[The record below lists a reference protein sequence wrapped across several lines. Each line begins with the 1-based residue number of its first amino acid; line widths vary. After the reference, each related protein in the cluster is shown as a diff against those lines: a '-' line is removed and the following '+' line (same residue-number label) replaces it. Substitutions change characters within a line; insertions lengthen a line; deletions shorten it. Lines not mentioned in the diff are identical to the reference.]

1 MLSKNNQVLARH
13 AKADHQQR
21 WALRKL
27 TIGVA
32 SVLLGGTLLVIN
44 GTPVAADQVNP
55 ENATTV
61 KSEPEMSNTKQ
72 DAENVVTL
80 ASTASDRPAV
90 NATSG
95 EQSPAGVGAEAML
108 ATPAASPAL
117 SDPSVTPP
125 QQPAALASDASGQMQ
140 PAVTKL
146 QAPEM
151 GWRKPEDSDRTVS
164 YYVIVREVTLVKPDG
179 EEVVMP
185 LLPLRKGQVWDTLD
199 YLDKEEND
207 KLPLIHFDPIKVAP
221 ITGAKAP
228 VIPAISQSVHS
239 FLTTDLD
246 KIEISYVIPPVQ
258 RTGMEVTPLP
268 YGPEYD
274 EIYDEI
280 YDQYEDKATE
290 YEKKIEAEGRKFG
303 YLDVLLLKETY
314 EYIWVEEKTITRTI
328 HVHLPNGEVQTTK
341 QPVTLERKYTSVA
354 GSDEKKYGPWTVGRW
369 ESFTAPEQEGYTA
382 LSGSVDEA
390 KVTSES
396 LDAVVDIYYRADE
409 AVIES
414 GKEEKTITRTIHVH
428 LPNGEVQTT
437 KQPVTLV
444 RQYTSVAGSDEKNY
458 GPWNTGQWD
467 AFTAPEQTGYTA
479 LPGSVAEIEVTSESL
494 DAVVDIY
501 YRADDPAIVAGKE
514 EKTITRTIHV
524 HLPNGEVQTTKQPV
538 TLERKYTSVAGSD
551 EKKYGPWTVGRWE
564 SFTAPEQEGYT
575 ALSGS
580 VDEAK
585 VTSES
590 LDAVVDIYY
599 RADEAVIE
607 SGKEEKTITRT
618 IHVHLPN
625 GEVQTTK
632 QPVTLVRQYTSVAG
646 SDEKNYGPWNTGQ
659 WDAFTAPEQ
668 TGYTALPGSVA
679 EIEVTSESLDAV
691 VDIYYRADD
700 PAIVAGKEEKT
711 ITRTINVHLPNGEVQ
726 TTKQPVTLEREYTS
740 VVGSDEK
747 KYGPWTVGR
756 WESFTAPEQAGYT
769 ALPGSVAE
777 VEVTSESLDAVVD
790 IYYRADDPA
799 IVAGKEEKTI
809 TRTIHVHLPND
820 EVQTTKQPVTL
831 ERKYTSV
838 AGSGE
843 KKYGPWT
850 AGRWESFTAPEQ
862 EGYTAL
868 PGSVAEVEVTSE
880 SLDAVV
886 DIYYRADEAV
896 IESGQEEKTIT
907 RTINVHLPNGEVQTT
922 TQPVTLVRE
931 YTGVAGSDE
940 KNYGPWNTGQWNA
953 FTAPEL
959 AGYTAMPGSVASVE
973 VTSESLDVV
982 VDIYY
987 RIDIPPKV
995 EVGPDP
1001 EQPTTDPDPEQPM
1014 TDPDPEQ
1021 PMTDPD
1027 PEQPTTDPDPEQPTT
1042 DPDLEQPIGHPVAP
1056 ATVAPDQQANLPQ
1069 TGNATSS
1076 LVALLGATL
1085 ATFLGSL
1092 LLLGKRKR

>member
-1 MLSKNNQVLARH
+1 MLSKNNQILARH

-27 TIGVA
+27 TVGVA
-32 SVLLGGTLLVIN
+32 SVLLGGTFLVVN

-55 ENATTV
+55 ENATAV

-72 DAENVVTL
+72 DAENAVTL
-80 ASTASDRPAV
+80 ASTASHLPAI
-90 NATSG
+90 NATSS
-95 EQSPAGVGAEAML
+95 EQSPAGEGVEAIL
-108 ATPAASPAL
+108 ATSAASPAP
-117 SDPSVTPP
+117 SDPSVTAPP
-125 QQPAALASDASGQMQ
+125 QPATLASGAPGQMQ
-140 PAVTKL
+140 PAVTKQ

-151 GWRKPEDSDRTVS
+151 GWRKMEDGDQLVT

-199 YLDKEEND
+199 YLDEEEND
-207 KLPLIHFDPIKVAP
+207 NLPLIHFDPIEVDP
-221 ITGAKAP
+221 IAGAKAP

-246 KIEISYVIPPVQ
+246 KIEISYVTPPVQ
-258 RTGMEVTPLP
+258 RIGMVEVTALP
-268 YGPEYD
+268 GEPEYD
-274 EIYDEI
+274 EIYDKI
-280 YDQYEDKATE
+280 YDQYEDNDTK
-290 YEKKIEAEGRKFG
+290 YEKEIKTAGRRYAG
-303 YLDVLLLKETY
+303 LEVLLLKETY
-314 EYIWVEEKTITRTI
+314 QYLWAEEKTITRTI
-328 HVHLPNGEVQTTK
+328 NVHLPNGEVQTTK
-341 QPVTLERKYTSVA
+341 QPVTLTRTYTKVNGQTKYS
-354 GSDEKKYGPWTVGRW
+354 EWTTGTW
-369 ESFTAPEQEGYTA
+369 DSFTAPEQTGYTA
-382 LSGSVDEA
+382 LPGSVAEVE
-390 KVTSES
+390 VTSES

-409 AVIES
+409 
-414 GKEEKTITRTIHVH
+414 
-428 LPNGEVQTT
+428 P
-437 KQPVTLV
+437 
-444 RQYTSVAGSDEKNY
+444 
-458 GPWNTGQWD
+458 
-467 AFTAPEQTGYTA
+467 
-479 LPGSVAEIEVTSESL
+479 
-494 DAVVDIY
+494 AVV
-501 YRADDPAIVAGKE
+501 E
-514 EKTITRTIHV
+514 
-524 HLPNGEVQTTKQPV
+524 
-538 TLERKYTSVAGSD
+538 
-551 EKKYGPWTVGRWE
+551 
-564 SFTAPEQEGYT
+564 
-575 ALSGS
+575 
-580 VDEAK
+580 
-585 VTSES
+585 
-590 LDAVVDIYY
+590 
-599 RADEAVIE
+599 
-607 SGKEEKTITRT
+607 
-618 IHVHLPN
+618 
-625 GEVQTTK
+625 
-632 QPVTLVRQYTSVAG
+632 
-646 SDEKNYGPWNTGQ
+646 
-659 WDAFTAPEQ
+659 
-668 TGYTALPGSVA
+668 
-679 EIEVTSESLDAV
+679 
-691 VDIYYRADD
+691 
-700 PAIVAGKEEKT
+700 GKEEKT

-726 TTKQPVTLEREYTS
+726 TTKQPVTLERKYTS
-740 VVGSDEK
+740 VAGSDEK

-790 IYYRADDPA
+790 IYYRADDPT
-799 IVAGKEEKTI
+799 VVEGKEEKTI
-809 TRTIHVHLPND
+809 TRTINVHLPND

-850 AGRWESFTAPEQ
+850 AGRWESFTAPEQEGYTALPGSVAEVEVTSESLDAVVDIYYRADEAVIESGQEEKTITRTINVHLPNGEVQTTTQPVTLERKYTSVAGSEEKKYGPWTVGRWESFTAPEQ

-1001 EQPTTDPDPEQPM
+1001 EQPTTDPDPEQP
-1014 TDPDPEQ
+1014 
-1021 PMTDPD
+1021 
-1027 PEQPTTDPDPEQPTT
+1027 TTDPDP
-1042 DPDLEQPIGHPVAP
+1042 EQPIGHPVAP

>member
-27 TIGVA
+27 TVGVA
-32 SVLLGGTLLVIN
+32 SVLLGGILLVVN

-55 ENATTV
+55 ENATAV

-72 DAENVVTL
+72 DAENAVTL
-80 ASTASDRPAV
+80 ASTASHLPAI
-90 NATSG
+90 NATSS
-95 EQSPAGVGAEAML
+95 EQSPAGEGVEAIL
-108 ATPAASPAL
+108 ATSAASPAP
-117 SDPSVTPP
+117 SDPSVTAPP
-125 QQPAALASDASGQMQ
+125 QPATLASGAPGQMQ
-140 PAVTKL
+140 PAVTKQ

-151 GWRKPEDSDRTVS
+151 GWRKMEDGDQLVT

-199 YLDKEEND
+199 YLDEEEND
-207 KLPLIHFDPIKVAP
+207 NLPLIHFDPIEVDP
-221 ITGAKAP
+221 IAGAKAP

-246 KIEISYVIPPVQ
+246 KIEISYVTPPVQ
-258 RTGMEVTPLP
+258 RIGMVEVTALP
-268 YGPEYD
+268 GEPEYD
-274 EIYDEI
+274 EIYDKI
-280 YDQYEDKATE
+280 YDQYEDNDTK
-290 YEKKIEAEGRKFG
+290 YEKEIKTAGRRYAG
-303 YLDVLLLKETY
+303 LEVLLLKETY
-314 EYIWVEEKTITRTI
+314 
-328 HVHLPNGEVQTTK
+328 
-341 QPVTLERKYTSVA
+341 
-354 GSDEKKYGPWTVGRW
+354 
-369 ESFTAPEQEGYTA
+369 
-382 LSGSVDEA
+382 
-390 KVTSES
+390 
-396 LDAVVDIYYRADE
+396 
-409 AVIES
+409 
-414 GKEEKTITRTIHVH
+414 
-428 LPNGEVQTT
+428 
-437 KQPVTLV
+437 
-444 RQYTSVAGSDEKNY
+444 QYLWA
-458 GPWNTGQWD
+458 
-467 AFTAPEQTGYTA
+467 
-479 LPGSVAEIEVTSESL
+479 
-494 DAVVDIY
+494 
-501 YRADDPAIVAGKE
+501 
-514 EKTITRTIHV
+514 
-524 HLPNGEVQTTKQPV
+524 
-538 TLERKYTSVAGSD
+538 
-551 EKKYGPWTVGRWE
+551 
-564 SFTAPEQEGYT
+564 
-575 ALSGS
+575 
-580 VDEAK
+580 
-585 VTSES
+585 
-590 LDAVVDIYY
+590 
-599 RADEAVIE
+599 
-607 SGKEEKTITRT
+607 
-618 IHVHLPN
+618 
-625 GEVQTTK
+625 
-632 QPVTLVRQYTSVAG
+632 
-646 SDEKNYGPWNTGQ
+646 
-659 WDAFTAPEQ
+659 
-668 TGYTALPGSVA
+668 
-679 EIEVTSESLDAV
+679 
-691 VDIYYRADD
+691 
-700 PAIVAGKEEKT
+700 EEKT

-726 TTKQPVTLEREYTS
+726 TTKQPVTLTRTYTK
-740 VVGSDEK
+740 VNGQT
-747 KYGPWTVGR
+747 KYSEWTTGT
-756 WESFTAPEQAGYT
+756 WDSFTAPEQTGYT

-790 IYYRADDPA
+790 IYYRADEPA
-799 IVAGKEEKTI
+799 VVEGKEEKTI
-809 TRTIHVHLPND
+809 TRTINVHLPNG

-1001 EQPTTDPDPEQPM
+1001 EQPTTDPDPEQP
-1014 TDPDPEQ
+1014 
-1021 PMTDPD
+1021 
-1027 PEQPTTDPDPEQPTT
+1027 TTDPDP
-1042 DPDLEQPIGHPVAP
+1042 EQPIGHPVAP

-1092 LLLGKRKR
+1092 LLLGKSKR

>member
-32 SVLLGGTLLVIN
+32 SVLLGGTLLVVN

-55 ENATTV
+55 ENATAV

-72 DAENVVTL
+72 DAENAVTL

-108 ATPAASPAL
+108 ATPAASPAP
-117 SDPSVTPP
+117 SDPSVTAPP
-125 QQPAALASDASGQMQ
+125 QSATLASGAPGQMQ
-140 PAVTKL
+140 PAVTKQ

-151 GWRKPEDSDRTVS
+151 GWRKMEDGDQLVA

-179 EEVVMP
+179 DEVVMP
-185 LLPLRKGQVWDTLD
+185 LQVWDTLA
-199 YLDKEEND
+199 YVYEHEND
-207 KLPLIHFDPIKVAP
+207 ELDPIQFAAIEVDP
-221 ITGAKAP
+221 IDGAKAP

-239 FLTTDLD
+239 FLNMDD
-246 KIEISYVIPPVQ
+246 DNIKISYDKQQPVQ
-258 RTGMEVTPLP
+258 RIEVKLTGLP
-268 YGPEYD
+268 DGPE
-274 EIYDEI
+274 YDEI

-290 YEKKIEAEGRKFG
+290 YEKKIEAAGRPFG
-303 YLDVLLLKETY
+303 YLDGFLLKEKY
-314 EYIWVEEKTITRTI
+314 KYI
-328 HVHLPNGEVQTTK
+328 
-341 QPVTLERKYTSVA
+341 VA
-354 GSDEKKYGPWTVGRW
+354 DEP
-369 ESFTAPEQEGYTA
+369 
-382 LSGSVDEA
+382 DEP
-390 KVTSES
+390 
-396 LDAVVDIYYRADE
+396 AVVE
-409 AVIES
+409 
-414 GKEEKTITRTIHVH
+414 
-428 LPNGEVQTT
+428 
-437 KQPVTLV
+437 
-444 RQYTSVAGSDEKNY
+444 
-458 GPWNTGQWD
+458 GQ
-467 AFTAPEQTGYTA
+467 
-479 LPGSVAEIEVTSESL
+479 
-494 DAVVDIY
+494 
-501 YRADDPAIVAGKE
+501 
-514 EKTITRTIHV
+514 
-524 HLPNGEVQTTKQPV
+524 
-538 TLERKYTSVAGSD
+538 
-551 EKKYGPWTVGRWE
+551 
-564 SFTAPEQEGYT
+564 
-575 ALSGS
+575 
-580 VDEAK
+580 
-585 VTSES
+585 
-590 LDAVVDIYY
+590 
-599 RADEAVIE
+599 
-607 SGKEEKTITRT
+607 
-618 IHVHLPN
+618 
-625 GEVQTTK
+625 
-632 QPVTLVRQYTSVAG
+632 
-646 SDEKNYGPWNTGQ
+646 
-659 WDAFTAPEQ
+659 
-668 TGYTALPGSVA
+668 
-679 EIEVTSESLDAV
+679 
-691 VDIYYRADD
+691 
-700 PAIVAGKEEKT
+700 EEKT

-726 TTKQPVTLEREYTS
+726 TTT
-740 VVGSDEK
+740 
-747 KYGPWTVGR
+747 
-756 WESFTAPEQAGYT
+756 
-769 ALPGSVAE
+769 
-777 VEVTSESLDAVVD
+777 
-790 IYYRADDPA
+790 
-799 IVAGKEEKTI
+799 
-809 TRTIHVHLPND
+809 
-820 EVQTTKQPVTL
+820 QPVTL

-838 AGSGE
+838 AGSEE
-843 KKYGPWT
+843 KQYGPWT
-850 AGRWESFTAPEQ
+850 VGRWESFTAPEQ

-922 TQPVTLVRE
+922 TQPVTLGRKYTSVAGNDEKKYGPWTVGRWESFTAPEQTDYTALPGSVAEVEVTSESLDAVVDIYYRADDPAIVAGKEEKTITRTINVHLPNGEVQTTKQPVTLTRTYTKVNGQTKYSEWTTGTWDRFTAPEQTGYTALPGSVAEVEVTSESLDAVVDIYYRADDPAIVAGKEEKTITRTINVHLPNGEVQTTKQPVTLERKYTSVAGSDEKKYGPWTVGRWESFTAPEQAGYTALPGSVAEVEVTSESLDAVVDIYYRADEAVIESGQEEKTITRTINVHLPNGEVQTITQPVTLVRE

-1001 EQPTTDPDPEQPM
+1001 EQPTTDPDPEQP
-1014 TDPDPEQ
+1014 
-1021 PMTDPD
+1021 
-1027 PEQPTTDPDPEQPTT
+1027 TTDPDP
-1042 DPDLEQPIGHPVAP
+1042 EQPIGHPVAP

>member
-1 MLSKNNQVLARH
+1 MIKEVIIMLSKNNQVLARH

-55 ENATTV
+55 ENATAA
-61 KSEPEMSNTKQ
+61 KSRPEISNTKQ
-72 DAENVVTL
+72 DAENAVTL
-80 ASTASDRPAV
+80 APTASDRLVV

-95 EQSPAGVGAEAML
+95 EQSPAGVGAEAIL
-108 ATPAASPAL
+108 ATSAASPAP
-117 SDPSVTPP
+117 SDPSVTAP
-125 QQPAALASDASGQMQ
+125 QQPATLASDTSGQIQ
-140 PAVTKL
+140 PAVTKQ

-151 GWRKPEDSDRTVS
+151 GWRKMEDSGRTVS
-164 YYVIVREVTLVKPDG
+164 YYIIVREVTLVKLNGD
-179 EEVVMP
+179 EDVMP
-185 LLPLRKGQVWDTLD
+185 LQVWDTLD
-199 YLDKEEND
+199 YLDEEEND
-207 KLPLIHFDPIKVAP
+207 KLPPIQFKKIEVEP
-221 ITGAKAP
+221 IDGAKAP
-228 VIPAISQSVHS
+228 VIPAISQNVHL
-239 FLTTDLD
+239 FLNMDNTESLYD
-246 KIEISYVIPPVQ
+246 KSSDKPVQ
-258 RTGMEVTPLP
+258 RIGGEVTGLP
-268 YGPEYD
+268 DEPEYD
-274 EIYDEI
+274 EIYNKI
-280 YDQYEDKATE
+280 YDQYEDKVTE
-290 YEKKIEAEGRKFG
+290 YEKKIEAEGRPFVW
-303 YLDVLLLKETY
+303 DVLLLKEKYKYEPVEEEGKEEKTITRTINVHLPNGEVQTTKQPVTLTRTY
-314 EYIWVEEKTITRTI
+314 TKVNGQTEYSEWTTDTWESFTAPEQEGYTASQSSVDEAKVTSESLDAVVDIYYRADEPAVVEGQEEKTITRTI

-354 GSDEKKYGPWTVGRW
+354 GSNEKKYGPWTVGRW
-369 ESFTAPEQEGYTA
+369 ESFTAPEQ
-382 LSGSVDEA
+382 
-390 KVTSES
+390 
-396 LDAVVDIYYRADE
+396 
-409 AVIES
+409 
-414 GKEEKTITRTIHVH
+414 
-428 LPNGEVQTT
+428 
-437 KQPVTLV
+437 
-444 RQYTSVAGSDEKNY
+444 
-458 GPWNTGQWD
+458 
-467 AFTAPEQTGYTA
+467 TGYTA
-479 LPGSVAEIEVTSESL
+479 LPDSVAEIEVTSESL

-514 EKTITRTIHV
+514 EKTITRTINV
-524 HLPNGEVQTTKQPV
+524 HLPNGEVQTTQ
-538 TLERKYTSVAGSD
+538 
-551 EKKYGPWTVGRWE
+551 
-564 SFTAPEQEGYT
+564 
-575 ALSGS
+575 
-580 VDEAK
+580 
-585 VTSES
+585 
-590 LDAVVDIYY
+590 
-599 RADEAVIE
+599 
-607 SGKEEKTITRT
+607 
-618 IHVHLPN
+618 
-625 GEVQTTK
+625 

-646 SDEKNYGPWNTGQ
+646 GDEKNYGPWTTGQ

-756 WESFTAPEQAGYT
+756 WESLTAPEQT
-769 ALPGSVAE
+769 
-777 VEVTSESLDAVVD
+777 
-790 IYYRADDPA
+790 
-799 IVAGKEEKTI
+799 
-809 TRTIHVHLPND
+809 
-820 EVQTTKQPVTL
+820 
-831 ERKYTSV
+831 
-838 AGSGE
+838 
-843 KKYGPWT
+843 
-850 AGRWESFTAPEQ
+850 
-862 EGYTAL
+862 GYTAL

-1001 EQPTTDPDPEQPM
+1001 EQPTTDPDPEQP
-1014 TDPDPEQ
+1014 T
-1021 PMTDPD
+1021 TDPD
-1027 PEQPTTDPDPEQPTT
+1027 PEQPTTDPDPEQP
-1042 DPDLEQPIGHPVAP
+1042 IGHSVAP

>member
-27 TIGVA
+27 TVGVA
-32 SVLLGGTLLVIN
+32 SVLLGGILLVVN

-55 ENATTV
+55 ENATAV

-72 DAENVVTL
+72 DAENAVTL
-80 ASTASDRPAV
+80 ASTASHLPAI
-90 NATSG
+90 NATSS
-95 EQSPAGVGAEAML
+95 EQSPAGEGVEAIL
-108 ATPAASPAL
+108 ATSAASPAP
-117 SDPSVTPP
+117 SDPSVTAPP
-125 QQPAALASDASGQMQ
+125 QPATLASGAPGQMQ
-140 PAVTKL
+140 PAVTKQ

-151 GWRKPEDSDRTVS
+151 GWRKMEDGDQLVT

-199 YLDKEEND
+199 YLDEEEND
-207 KLPLIHFDPIKVAP
+207 NLPLIHFDPIEVDP
-221 ITGAKAP
+221 IAGAKAP

-246 KIEISYVIPPVQ
+246 KIEISYVTPPVQ
-258 RTGMEVTPLP
+258 RIGMVEVTALP
-268 YGPEYD
+268 GEPEYD
-274 EIYDEI
+274 EIYDKI
-280 YDQYEDKATE
+280 YDQYEDNDTK
-290 YEKKIEAEGRKFG
+290 YEKEIKTAGRRYAG
-303 YLDVLLLKETY
+303 LEVLLLKETY
-314 EYIWVEEKTITRTI
+314 QYLWAEEKTITRTI
-328 HVHLPNGEVQTTK
+328 NVHLPNGEVQTTK

-354 GSDEKKYGPWTVGRW
+354 GSEEKKYGPWTVGRW
-369 ESFTAPEQEGYTA
+369 ESFTAPEQA
-382 LSGSVDEA
+382 
-390 KVTSES
+390 
-396 LDAVVDIYYRADE
+396 
-409 AVIES
+409 
-414 GKEEKTITRTIHVH
+414 
-428 LPNGEVQTT
+428 
-437 KQPVTLV
+437 
-444 RQYTSVAGSDEKNY
+444 
-458 GPWNTGQWD
+458 
-467 AFTAPEQTGYTA
+467 GYTA
-479 LPGSVAEIEVTSESL
+479 LPDSVAEV
-494 DAVVDIY
+494 
-501 YRADDPAIVAGKE
+501 
-514 EKTITRTIHV
+514 
-524 HLPNGEVQTTKQPV
+524 
-538 TLERKYTSVAGSD
+538 
-551 EKKYGPWTVGRWE
+551 
-564 SFTAPEQEGYT
+564 
-575 ALSGS
+575 
-580 VDEAK
+580 
-585 VTSES
+585 
-590 LDAVVDIYY
+590 
-599 RADEAVIE
+599 
-607 SGKEEKTITRT
+607 
-618 IHVHLPN
+618 
-625 GEVQTTK
+625 
-632 QPVTLVRQYTSVAG
+632 
-646 SDEKNYGPWNTGQ
+646 
-659 WDAFTAPEQ
+659 
-668 TGYTALPGSVA
+668 
-679 EIEVTSESLDAV
+679 EVTSESLDAV

-726 TTKQPVTLEREYTS
+726 TTKQPVTLTRTYTK
-740 VVGSDEK
+740 VNGQT
-747 KYGPWTVGR
+747 KYSEWTTGT

-790 IYYRADDPA
+790 IYYRADEPA
-799 IVAGKEEKTI
+799 VVEGKEEKTI
-809 TRTIHVHLPND
+809 TRTINVHLPNG

-1001 EQPTTDPDPEQPM
+1001 EQPTTDPDPEQP
-1014 TDPDPEQ
+1014 
-1021 PMTDPD
+1021 
-1027 PEQPTTDPDPEQPTT
+1027 TTDPDP
-1042 DPDLEQPIGHPVAP
+1042 EQPIGHPVAP

-1092 LLLGKRKR
+1092 LLLGKSKR

>member
-1 MLSKNNQVLARH
+1 MIKEVIIMLSKNNQVLARH

-117 SDPSVTPP
+117 SNPSVTPP

-140 PAVTKL
+140 PAVTKP

-151 GWRKPEDSDRTVS
+151 GWRKMEDGDRTVS
-164 YYVIVREVTLVKPDG
+164 YYIIVREVTLVKPDG
-179 EEVVMP
+179 DEVVMP
-185 LLPLRKGQVWDTLD
+185 LQVWDTLAYVYED
-199 YLDKEEND
+199 END
-207 KLPLIHFDPIKVAP
+207 ELDPIQFAAIEVNP
-221 ITGAKAP
+221 IAGAKAP

-246 KIEISYVIPPVQ
+246 KIEISYKKPPVQ
-258 RTGMEVTPLP
+258 RIDMKVTGLP
-268 YGPEYD
+268 EEPKYD
-274 EIYDEI
+274 EIFY
-280 YDQYEDKATE
+280 QYEDKADG
-290 YEKKIEAEGRKFG
+290 YEKKFQTEGRPFVW
-303 YLDVLLLKETY
+303 DALLLKEKYKY
-314 EYIWVEEKTITRTI
+314 EEEKTITRTI
-328 HVHLPNGEVQTTK
+328 NVHLPNGEVQTIK
-341 QPVTLERKYTSVA
+341 QPVTLTRTYTKVNGQMKYSEWTTDTWER
-354 GSDEKKYGPWTVGRW
+354 
-369 ESFTAPEQEGYTA
+369 FTAPEQEGYTA
-382 LSGSVDEA
+382 LPSSVDEA

-414 GKEEKTITRTIHVH
+414 GKEEKTITRTINVH
-428 LPNGEVQTT
+428 LPNGEVQT
-437 KQPVTLV
+437 
-444 RQYTSVAGSDEKNY
+444 
-458 GPWNTGQWD
+458 
-467 AFTAPEQTGYTA
+467 
-479 LPGSVAEIEVTSESL
+479 I
-494 DAVVDIY
+494 
-501 YRADDPAIVAGKE
+501 
-514 EKTITRTIHV
+514 
-524 HLPNGEVQTTKQPV
+524 KQPV

-564 SFTAPEQEGYT
+564 SFTAPEQTGYT
-575 ALSGS
+575 ALPGS
-580 VDEAK
+580 VDEVE

-599 RADEAVIE
+599 RADE
-607 SGKEEKTITRT
+607 
-618 IHVHLPN
+618 P
-625 GEVQTTK
+625 
-632 QPVTLVRQYTSVAG
+632 
-646 SDEKNYGPWNTGQ
+646 
-659 WDAFTAPEQ
+659 
-668 TGYTALPGSVA
+668 
-679 EIEVTSESLDAV
+679 AV
-691 VDIYYRADD
+691 VE
-700 PAIVAGKEEKT
+700 GQEEKT

-726 TTKQPVTLEREYTS
+726 TTT
-740 VVGSDEK
+740 
-747 KYGPWTVGR
+747 
-756 WESFTAPEQAGYT
+756 
-769 ALPGSVAE
+769 
-777 VEVTSESLDAVVD
+777 
-790 IYYRADDPA
+790 
-799 IVAGKEEKTI
+799 
-809 TRTIHVHLPND
+809 
-820 EVQTTKQPVTL
+820 QPVTL

-838 AGSGE
+838 AGSEE

-850 AGRWESFTAPEQ
+850 VGRWESFTAPEQ

-1001 EQPTTDPDPEQPM
+1001 EQPTTDPDPKQPT

-1027 PEQPTTDPDPEQPTT
+1027 PEQP
-1042 DPDLEQPIGHPVAP
+1042 IGHSVAP

>member
-1 MLSKNNQVLARH
+1 MIKEVIIMLSKNNQVLARH

-55 ENATTV
+55 ENATAV
-61 KSEPEMSNTKQ
+61 KSGPEISNTKQ
-72 DAENVVTL
+72 DAENAVT
-80 ASTASDRPAV
+80 
-90 NATSG
+90 
-95 EQSPAGVGAEAML
+95 
-108 ATPAASPAL
+108 
-117 SDPSVTPP
+117 
-125 QQPAALASDASGQMQ
+125 LASDASGQMQ
-140 PAVTKL
+140 PAVTKP

-151 GWRKPEDSDRTVS
+151 GWRKMEDSGRTVD
-164 YYVIVREVTLVKPDG
+164 YYVIIREVTLVVNKNE

-185 LLPLRKGQVWDTLD
+185 LQVWDTLD
-199 YLDKEEND
+199 YLDEEEND
-207 KLPLIHFDPIKVAP
+207 KLPKIHFDSIEVTP

-228 VIPAISQSVHS
+228 KIPAISNSVHL
-239 FLTTDLD
+239 FLNMGD
-246 KIEISYVIPPVQ
+246 IENSYVGKPEQ
-258 RTGMEVTPLP
+258 RIGEAEVTPLP
-268 YGPEYD
+268 DEPEYD
-274 EIYDEI
+274 EIYNKI
-280 YDQYEDKATE
+280 YDQYEDKVTE
-290 YEKKIEAEGRKFG
+290 YEKKIEAEGGKFG
-303 YLDVLLLKETY
+303 DLNVLFLKEKY
-314 EYIWVEEKTITRTI
+314 QYYGVEEKTITRTI
-328 HVHLPNGEVQTTK
+328 NVHLPNGEVQTTK
-341 QPVTLERKYTSVA
+341 QPVTLTYTYSYTKVKDKPEYSEWTTDTWERFTAPEQEGYTALPSSVDEAKVTSESLDAVVDIYYRADEAVIESGKEEKTITRTINVHLPNGEVQTIKQPVTLERKYTSVAGSDEKKYGPWTVGRWESFTAPEQTGYTALPGSVDEVEVTSESLDAVVDIYYRADEPAVVEGQEEKTITRTINVHLPNGEVQTTTQPVTLERKYTSVA

-382 LSGSVDEA
+382 L
-390 KVTSES
+390 
-396 LDAVVDIYYRADE
+396 
-409 AVIES
+409 
-414 GKEEKTITRTIHVH
+414 
-428 LPNGEVQTT
+428 
-437 KQPVTLV
+437 
-444 RQYTSVAGSDEKNY
+444 
-458 GPWNTGQWD
+458 
-467 AFTAPEQTGYTA
+467 
-479 LPGSVAEIEVTSESL
+479 
-494 DAVVDIY
+494 
-501 YRADDPAIVAGKE
+501 
-514 EKTITRTIHV
+514 
-524 HLPNGEVQTTKQPV
+524 
-538 TLERKYTSVAGSD
+538 
-551 EKKYGPWTVGRWE
+551 
-564 SFTAPEQEGYT
+564 
-575 ALSGS
+575 
-580 VDEAK
+580 
-585 VTSES
+585 
-590 LDAVVDIYY
+590 
-599 RADEAVIE
+599 
-607 SGKEEKTITRT
+607 
-618 IHVHLPN
+618 
-625 GEVQTTK
+625 
-632 QPVTLVRQYTSVAG
+632 
-646 SDEKNYGPWNTGQ
+646 
-659 WDAFTAPEQ
+659 
-668 TGYTALPGSVA
+668 
-679 EIEVTSESLDAV
+679 
-691 VDIYYRADD
+691 
-700 PAIVAGKEEKT
+700 
-711 ITRTINVHLPNGEVQ
+711 
-726 TTKQPVTLEREYTS
+726 
-740 VVGSDEK
+740 
-747 KYGPWTVGR
+747 
-756 WESFTAPEQAGYT
+756 
-769 ALPGSVAE
+769 PGSVAE

-790 IYYRADDPA
+790 IYYRADEA
-799 IVAGKEEKTI
+799 VIESGQEEKTI
-809 TRTIHVHLPND
+809 TRTINVHLPNG
-820 EVQTTKQPVTL
+820 EVQTTTQPVTL

-838 AGSGE
+838 AGSEE

-850 AGRWESFTAPEQ
+850 VGRWESFTAPEQ

-1001 EQPTTDPDPEQPM
+1001 EQPTTDPDPEQP
-1014 TDPDPEQ
+1014 T
-1021 PMTDPD
+1021 TDPD

-1042 DPDLEQPIGHPVAP
+1042 DPDPKQPTTDPDPEQPMTDPDPEQPIGHSVAP

>member
-32 SVLLGGTLLVIN
+32 SVLLGGTLLVVN

-55 ENATTV
+55 ENATAV

-72 DAENVVTL
+72 DAENAVTL

-108 ATPAASPAL
+108 ATPAASPAP
-117 SDPSVTPP
+117 SDPSVTAPP
-125 QQPAALASDASGQMQ
+125 QSATLASGAPGQMQ
-140 PAVTKL
+140 PAVTKQ

-151 GWRKPEDSDRTVS
+151 GWRKMEDGDQLVA

-179 EEVVMP
+179 DEVVMP
-185 LLPLRKGQVWDTLD
+185 LQVWDTLA
-199 YLDKEEND
+199 YVYEHEND
-207 KLPLIHFDPIKVAP
+207 ELDPIQFAAIEVDP
-221 ITGAKAP
+221 IDGAKAP

-239 FLTTDLD
+239 FLNMDD
-246 KIEISYVIPPVQ
+246 DNIKISYDKQQPVQ
-258 RTGMEVTPLP
+258 RIEVKLTGLP
-268 YGPEYD
+268 DGPE
-274 EIYDEI
+274 YDEI

-290 YEKKIEAEGRKFG
+290 YEKKIEAAGRPFG
-303 YLDVLLLKETY
+303 YLDGFLLKEKY
-314 EYIWVEEKTITRTI
+314 KYI
-328 HVHLPNGEVQTTK
+328 
-341 QPVTLERKYTSVA
+341 VA
-354 GSDEKKYGPWTVGRW
+354 DEP
-369 ESFTAPEQEGYTA
+369 
-382 LSGSVDEA
+382 DEP
-390 KVTSES
+390 
-396 LDAVVDIYYRADE
+396 AVVE
-409 AVIES
+409 
-414 GKEEKTITRTIHVH
+414 
-428 LPNGEVQTT
+428 
-437 KQPVTLV
+437 
-444 RQYTSVAGSDEKNY
+444 
-458 GPWNTGQWD
+458 GQ
-467 AFTAPEQTGYTA
+467 
-479 LPGSVAEIEVTSESL
+479 
-494 DAVVDIY
+494 
-501 YRADDPAIVAGKE
+501 
-514 EKTITRTIHV
+514 
-524 HLPNGEVQTTKQPV
+524 
-538 TLERKYTSVAGSD
+538 
-551 EKKYGPWTVGRWE
+551 
-564 SFTAPEQEGYT
+564 
-575 ALSGS
+575 
-580 VDEAK
+580 
-585 VTSES
+585 
-590 LDAVVDIYY
+590 
-599 RADEAVIE
+599 
-607 SGKEEKTITRT
+607 
-618 IHVHLPN
+618 
-625 GEVQTTK
+625 
-632 QPVTLVRQYTSVAG
+632 
-646 SDEKNYGPWNTGQ
+646 
-659 WDAFTAPEQ
+659 
-668 TGYTALPGSVA
+668 
-679 EIEVTSESLDAV
+679 
-691 VDIYYRADD
+691 
-700 PAIVAGKEEKT
+700 EEKT

-726 TTKQPVTLEREYTS
+726 TTTQPVTLERKYTS
-740 VVGSDEK
+740 VAGSEEK

-756 WESFTAPEQAGYT
+756 WESFTAPEQT
-769 ALPGSVAE
+769 
-777 VEVTSESLDAVVD
+777 
-790 IYYRADDPA
+790 
-799 IVAGKEEKTI
+799 
-809 TRTIHVHLPND
+809 
-820 EVQTTKQPVTL
+820 
-831 ERKYTSV
+831 
-838 AGSGE
+838 
-843 KKYGPWT
+843 
-850 AGRWESFTAPEQ
+850 
-862 EGYTAL
+862 GYTAL

-907 RTINVHLPNGEVQTT
+907 RTINVHLPNGEVQTI

-1001 EQPTTDPDPEQPM
+1001 EQPTTDPNPEQP
-1014 TDPDPEQ
+1014 T
-1021 PMTDPD
+1021 TDPD

-1042 DPDLEQPIGHPVAP
+1042 DPDPEQPTTDPDPEQPTTDPDPEQPTTDPDPEQPTTDPDPERPTTDPDPEQPTTDPDPERPIGHPVAP

>member
-27 TIGVA
+27 TVGVA
-32 SVLLGGTLLVIN
+32 SVLLGGILLVVN

-55 ENATTV
+55 ENATAV

-72 DAENVVTL
+72 DAENAVTL
-80 ASTASDRPAV
+80 ASTASHLPAI
-90 NATSG
+90 NATSS
-95 EQSPAGVGAEAML
+95 EQSPAGEGVEAIL
-108 ATPAASPAL
+108 ATSAASPAP
-117 SDPSVTPP
+117 SDPSVTAPP
-125 QQPAALASDASGQMQ
+125 QPATLASGAPGQMQ
-140 PAVTKL
+140 PAVTKQ

-151 GWRKPEDSDRTVS
+151 GWRKMEDGDQLVT

-199 YLDKEEND
+199 YLDEEEND
-207 KLPLIHFDPIKVAP
+207 NLPLIHFDPIEVDP
-221 ITGAKAP
+221 IAGAKAP

-246 KIEISYVIPPVQ
+246 KIEISYVTPPVQ
-258 RTGMEVTPLP
+258 RIGMVEVTALP
-268 YGPEYD
+268 GEPEYD
-274 EIYDEI
+274 EIYDKI
-280 YDQYEDKATE
+280 YDQYEDNDTK
-290 YEKKIEAEGRKFG
+290 YEKEIKTAGRRYAG
-303 YLDVLLLKETY
+303 LEVLLLKETY
-314 EYIWVEEKTITRTI
+314 QYLWAEEKTITRTI
-328 HVHLPNGEVQTTK
+328 NVHLPNGEVQTTK

-354 GSDEKKYGPWTVGRW
+354 GSEEKKYGPWTVGRW
-369 ESFTAPEQEGYTA
+369 ESFTAPEQA
-382 LSGSVDEA
+382 
-390 KVTSES
+390 
-396 LDAVVDIYYRADE
+396 
-409 AVIES
+409 
-414 GKEEKTITRTIHVH
+414 
-428 LPNGEVQTT
+428 
-437 KQPVTLV
+437 
-444 RQYTSVAGSDEKNY
+444 
-458 GPWNTGQWD
+458 
-467 AFTAPEQTGYTA
+467 GYTA
-479 LPGSVAEIEVTSESL
+479 LPDSVAEV
-494 DAVVDIY
+494 
-501 YRADDPAIVAGKE
+501 
-514 EKTITRTIHV
+514 
-524 HLPNGEVQTTKQPV
+524 
-538 TLERKYTSVAGSD
+538 
-551 EKKYGPWTVGRWE
+551 
-564 SFTAPEQEGYT
+564 
-575 ALSGS
+575 
-580 VDEAK
+580 
-585 VTSES
+585 
-590 LDAVVDIYY
+590 
-599 RADEAVIE
+599 
-607 SGKEEKTITRT
+607 
-618 IHVHLPN
+618 
-625 GEVQTTK
+625 
-632 QPVTLVRQYTSVAG
+632 
-646 SDEKNYGPWNTGQ
+646 
-659 WDAFTAPEQ
+659 
-668 TGYTALPGSVA
+668 
-679 EIEVTSESLDAV
+679 EVTSESLDAV

-726 TTKQPVTLEREYTS
+726 TTKQPVTLTRTYTK
-740 VVGSDEK
+740 VNGQT
-747 KYGPWTVGR
+747 KYSEWTTGT
-756 WESFTAPEQAGYT
+756 WDSFMAPEQTGYT

-809 TRTIHVHLPND
+809 TRTINVHLPNGEVQTTKQPVTLTRTYTKVNGQTKYSEWTTGTWD
-820 EVQTTKQPVTL
+820 SFMAPEQTGYTALPGSVAEVEVTSESLDAVVDIYYRADEPAVVEGKEEKTITRTINVHLPNGEVQTTKQPVTL

-1001 EQPTTDPDPEQPM
+1001 EQPTTDPDPEQP
-1014 TDPDPEQ
+1014 
-1021 PMTDPD
+1021 
-1027 PEQPTTDPDPEQPTT
+1027 TTDPDP
-1042 DPDLEQPIGHPVAP
+1042 EQPIGHPVAP

-1092 LLLGKRKR
+1092 LLLGKSKR

>member
-27 TIGVA
+27 TVGVA
-32 SVLLGGTLLVIN
+32 SVLLGGILLVVN

-55 ENATTV
+55 ENATAV

-72 DAENVVTL
+72 DAENAVTL
-80 ASTASDRPAV
+80 ASTASHLPAI
-90 NATSG
+90 NATSS
-95 EQSPAGVGAEAML
+95 EQSPAGEGVEAIL
-108 ATPAASPAL
+108 ATSAASPAP
-117 SDPSVTPP
+117 SDPSVTAPP
-125 QQPAALASDASGQMQ
+125 QPATLASGAPGQMQ
-140 PAVTKL
+140 PAVTKQ

-151 GWRKPEDSDRTVS
+151 GWRKMEDGDQLVT

-199 YLDKEEND
+199 YLDEEEND
-207 KLPLIHFDPIKVAP
+207 NLPLIHFDPIEVDP
-221 ITGAKAP
+221 IAGAKAP

-246 KIEISYVIPPVQ
+246 KIEISYVTPPVQ
-258 RTGMEVTPLP
+258 RIGMVEVTALP
-268 YGPEYD
+268 GEPEYD
-274 EIYDEI
+274 EIYDKI
-280 YDQYEDKATE
+280 YDQYEDNDTK
-290 YEKKIEAEGRKFG
+290 YEKEIKTAGRRYAG
-303 YLDVLLLKETY
+303 LEVLLLKETY
-314 EYIWVEEKTITRTI
+314 
-328 HVHLPNGEVQTTK
+328 
-341 QPVTLERKYTSVA
+341 
-354 GSDEKKYGPWTVGRW
+354 
-369 ESFTAPEQEGYTA
+369 
-382 LSGSVDEA
+382 
-390 KVTSES
+390 
-396 LDAVVDIYYRADE
+396 
-409 AVIES
+409 
-414 GKEEKTITRTIHVH
+414 
-428 LPNGEVQTT
+428 
-437 KQPVTLV
+437 
-444 RQYTSVAGSDEKNY
+444 QYLWA
-458 GPWNTGQWD
+458 
-467 AFTAPEQTGYTA
+467 
-479 LPGSVAEIEVTSESL
+479 
-494 DAVVDIY
+494 
-501 YRADDPAIVAGKE
+501 
-514 EKTITRTIHV
+514 
-524 HLPNGEVQTTKQPV
+524 
-538 TLERKYTSVAGSD
+538 
-551 EKKYGPWTVGRWE
+551 
-564 SFTAPEQEGYT
+564 
-575 ALSGS
+575 
-580 VDEAK
+580 
-585 VTSES
+585 
-590 LDAVVDIYY
+590 
-599 RADEAVIE
+599 
-607 SGKEEKTITRT
+607 
-618 IHVHLPN
+618 
-625 GEVQTTK
+625 
-632 QPVTLVRQYTSVAG
+632 
-646 SDEKNYGPWNTGQ
+646 
-659 WDAFTAPEQ
+659 
-668 TGYTALPGSVA
+668 
-679 EIEVTSESLDAV
+679 
-691 VDIYYRADD
+691 
-700 PAIVAGKEEKT
+700 EEKT

-726 TTKQPVTLEREYTS
+726 TTKQPVTLTRTYTK
-740 VVGSDEK
+740 VNGQT
-747 KYGPWTVGR
+747 KYSEWTTGT

-809 TRTIHVHLPND
+809 TRTINVHLPNG

-831 ERKYTSV
+831 TRTYTKVNGQTKYS
-838 AGSGE
+838 E
-843 KKYGPWT
+843 WT
-850 AGRWESFTAPEQ
+850 TGTWDSFMAPEQ
-862 EGYTAL
+862 TGYTAL

-1001 EQPTTDPDPEQPM
+1001 EQPTTDPDPEQP
-1014 TDPDPEQ
+1014 T
-1021 PMTDPD
+1021 TDPD

-1042 DPDLEQPIGHPVAP
+1042 DPDPEQPTTDPDPEQPTTDPDPEQPTTDPDPEQPIGHPVAP

-1092 LLLGKRKR
+1092 LLLGKSKR

>member
-27 TIGVA
+27 TVGVA

-140 PAVTKL
+140 PAVTKP

-151 GWRKPEDSDRTVS
+151 GWRKMEDSDRTVS
-164 YYVIVREVTLVKPDG
+164 YYIIVREVTLVKPDG
-179 EEVVMP
+179 DEVVMP
-185 LLPLRKGQVWDTLD
+185 LQVWDTLAYVYKD
-199 YLDKEEND
+199 ENE
-207 KLPLIHFDPIKVAP
+207 KLPPIQFEAIGVDP

-246 KIEISYVIPPVQ
+246 KIEISYKNPPVQ
-258 RTGMEVTPLP
+258 RIDMGVTGLP
-268 YGPEYD
+268 EEPKYD
-274 EIYDEI
+274 DIFY
-280 YDQYEDKATE
+280 QYEDKADG
-290 YEKKIEAEGRKFG
+290 YEKKFQTEGRPFVW
-303 YLDVLLLKETY
+303 DALLLKEKYKY
-314 EYIWVEEKTITRTI
+314 EPVVEGKEEKTITRTI

-341 QPVTLERKYTSVA
+341 QPVTLTRTYTKVNGQTKYS
-354 GSDEKKYGPWTVGRW
+354 EWTTGTW
-369 ESFTAPEQEGYTA
+369 DSFTAPEQTGYTA
-382 LSGSVDEA
+382 LPGSVDSVE
-390 KVTSES
+390 VTSES

-414 GKEEKTITRTIHVH
+414 GKEEKTITRTI
-428 LPNGEVQTT
+428 
-437 KQPVTLV
+437 
-444 RQYTSVAGSDEKNY
+444 
-458 GPWNTGQWD
+458 
-467 AFTAPEQTGYTA
+467 
-479 LPGSVAEIEVTSESL
+479 
-494 DAVVDIY
+494 
-501 YRADDPAIVAGKE
+501 
-514 EKTITRTIHV
+514 
-524 HLPNGEVQTTKQPV
+524 
-538 TLERKYTSVAGSD
+538 
-551 EKKYGPWTVGRWE
+551 
-564 SFTAPEQEGYT
+564 
-575 ALSGS
+575 
-580 VDEAK
+580 
-585 VTSES
+585 
-590 LDAVVDIYY
+590 
-599 RADEAVIE
+599 
-607 SGKEEKTITRT
+607 
-618 IHVHLPN
+618 
-625 GEVQTTK
+625 
-632 QPVTLVRQYTSVAG
+632 
-646 SDEKNYGPWNTGQ
+646 
-659 WDAFTAPEQ
+659 
-668 TGYTALPGSVA
+668 
-679 EIEVTSESLDAV
+679 
-691 VDIYYRADD
+691 
-700 PAIVAGKEEKT
+700 
-711 ITRTINVHLPNGEVQ
+711 NVHLPNGEVQ
-726 TTKQPVTLEREYTS
+726 TTKQPVTLTRTYTK
-740 VVGSDEK
+740 VNGQT
-747 KYGPWTVGR
+747 KYSEWTTGT
-756 WESFTAPEQAGYT
+756 WDSFTAPEQT
-769 ALPGSVAE
+769 
-777 VEVTSESLDAVVD
+777 
-790 IYYRADDPA
+790 
-799 IVAGKEEKTI
+799 
-809 TRTIHVHLPND
+809 
-820 EVQTTKQPVTL
+820 
-831 ERKYTSV
+831 
-838 AGSGE
+838 
-843 KKYGPWT
+843 
-850 AGRWESFTAPEQ
+850 
-862 EGYTAL
+862 GYTAL

-886 DIYYRADEAV
+886 DIYYRADEPAV
-896 IESGQEEKTIT
+896 VEGQEEKTIT

-1001 EQPTTDPDPEQPM
+1001 EQPTTDPDPEQP
-1014 TDPDPEQ
+1014 T
-1021 PMTDPD
+1021 TDPD

-1042 DPDLEQPIGHPVAP
+1042 DPDPEQPTTDPDPEQPIGHPVAP

>member
-1 MLSKNNQVLARH
+1 MIKEVIIMLSKNNQVLARH

-274 EIYDEI
+274 EIYDKI

-314 EYIWVEEKTITRTI
+314 EYIWV
-328 HVHLPNGEVQTTK
+328 
-341 QPVTLERKYTSVA
+341 
-354 GSDEKKYGPWTVGRW
+354 
-369 ESFTAPEQEGYTA
+369 
-382 LSGSVDEA
+382 
-390 KVTSES
+390 
-396 LDAVVDIYYRADE
+396 
-409 AVIES
+409 
-414 GKEEKTITRTIHVH
+414 
-428 LPNGEVQTT
+428 
-437 KQPVTLV
+437 
-444 RQYTSVAGSDEKNY
+444 
-458 GPWNTGQWD
+458 
-467 AFTAPEQTGYTA
+467 
-479 LPGSVAEIEVTSESL
+479 
-494 DAVVDIY
+494 
-501 YRADDPAIVAGKE
+501 E

-756 WESFTAPEQAGYT
+756 WESFTAPEQTGYT

-777 VEVTSESLDAVVD
+777 IEVTSESLDAVVD

-809 TRTIHVHLPND
+809 TRTIH
-820 EVQTTKQPVTL
+820 
-831 ERKYTSV
+831 
-838 AGSGE
+838 
-843 KKYGPWT
+843 
-850 AGRWESFTAPEQ
+850 
-862 EGYTAL
+862 
-868 PGSVAEVEVTSE
+868 
-880 SLDAVV
+880 
-886 DIYYRADEAV
+886 
-896 IESGQEEKTIT
+896 
-907 RTINVHLPNGEVQTT
+907 VHLPNGEVQTT

-1001 EQPTTDPDPEQPM
+1001 EQPTTDPDPEQP
-1014 TDPDPEQ
+1014 
-1021 PMTDPD
+1021 
-1027 PEQPTTDPDPEQPTT
+1027 
-1042 DPDLEQPIGHPVAP
+1042 IGHPVAP

>member
-117 SDPSVTPP
+117 SNPSVTPP

-140 PAVTKL
+140 PAVTKP

-151 GWRKPEDSDRTVS
+151 GWRKMEDGDRTVS
-164 YYVIVREVTLVKPDG
+164 YYIIVREVTLVKPDG
-179 EEVVMP
+179 DEVVMP
-185 LLPLRKGQVWDTLD
+185 LQVWDTLAYVYED
-199 YLDKEEND
+199 END
-207 KLPLIHFDPIKVAP
+207 ELDPIQFAAIEVNP
-221 ITGAKAP
+221 IAGAKAP

-246 KIEISYVIPPVQ
+246 KIEISYKKPPVQ
-258 RTGMEVTPLP
+258 RIDMKVTGLP
-268 YGPEYD
+268 EEPKYD
-274 EIYDEI
+274 EIFY
-280 YDQYEDKATE
+280 QYEDKADG
-290 YEKKIEAEGRKFG
+290 YEKKFQTEGRPFVW
-303 YLDVLLLKETY
+303 DALLLKEKYKY
-314 EYIWVEEKTITRTI
+314 EEEKTITRTI
-328 HVHLPNGEVQTTK
+328 NVHLPNGEVQTIK
-341 QPVTLERKYTSVA
+341 QPVTLTRTYTKVNGQMKYSEWTTDTWER
-354 GSDEKKYGPWTVGRW
+354 
-369 ESFTAPEQEGYTA
+369 FTAPEQEGYTA
-382 LSGSVDEA
+382 LPSSVDEA

-414 GKEEKTITRTIHVH
+414 G
-428 LPNGEVQTT
+428 Q
-437 KQPVTLV
+437 
-444 RQYTSVAGSDEKNY
+444 
-458 GPWNTGQWD
+458 
-467 AFTAPEQTGYTA
+467 
-479 LPGSVAEIEVTSESL
+479 
-494 DAVVDIY
+494 
-501 YRADDPAIVAGKE
+501 
-514 EKTITRTIHV
+514 
-524 HLPNGEVQTTKQPV
+524 
-538 TLERKYTSVAGSD
+538 
-551 EKKYGPWTVGRWE
+551 
-564 SFTAPEQEGYT
+564 
-575 ALSGS
+575 
-580 VDEAK
+580 
-585 VTSES
+585 
-590 LDAVVDIYY
+590 
-599 RADEAVIE
+599 
-607 SGKEEKTITRT
+607 
-618 IHVHLPN
+618 
-625 GEVQTTK
+625 
-632 QPVTLVRQYTSVAG
+632 
-646 SDEKNYGPWNTGQ
+646 
-659 WDAFTAPEQ
+659 
-668 TGYTALPGSVA
+668 
-679 EIEVTSESLDAV
+679 
-691 VDIYYRADD
+691 
-700 PAIVAGKEEKT
+700 EEKT

-726 TTKQPVTLEREYTS
+726 TTTQPVTLERKYTS
-740 VVGSDEK
+740 VAGSEEK

-756 WESFTAPEQAGYT
+756 WESFTAPEQT
-769 ALPGSVAE
+769 
-777 VEVTSESLDAVVD
+777 
-790 IYYRADDPA
+790 
-799 IVAGKEEKTI
+799 
-809 TRTIHVHLPND
+809 
-820 EVQTTKQPVTL
+820 
-831 ERKYTSV
+831 
-838 AGSGE
+838 
-843 KKYGPWT
+843 
-850 AGRWESFTAPEQ
+850 
-862 EGYTAL
+862 GYTAL

-1001 EQPTTDPDPEQPM
+1001 EQPTTDPDPEQPTTDPDPEQPT

-1042 DPDLEQPIGHPVAP
+1042 DPDPEQPIGHSVAP

>member
-1 MLSKNNQVLARH
+1 M
-13 AKADHQQR
+13 
-21 WALRKL
+21 
-27 TIGVA
+27 
-32 SVLLGGTLLVIN
+32 
-44 GTPVAADQVNP
+44 
-55 ENATTV
+55 
-61 KSEPEMSNTKQ
+61 
-72 DAENVVTL
+72 
-80 ASTASDRPAV
+80 
-90 NATSG
+90 
-95 EQSPAGVGAEAML
+95 
-108 ATPAASPAL
+108 
-117 SDPSVTPP
+117 
-125 QQPAALASDASGQMQ
+125 
-140 PAVTKL
+140 
-146 QAPEM
+146 
-151 GWRKPEDSDRTVS
+151 
-164 YYVIVREVTLVKPDG
+164 
-179 EEVVMP
+179 
-185 LLPLRKGQVWDTLD
+185 
-199 YLDKEEND
+199 
-207 KLPLIHFDPIKVAP
+207 
-221 ITGAKAP
+221 
-228 VIPAISQSVHS
+228 
-239 FLTTDLD
+239 
-246 KIEISYVIPPVQ
+246 
-258 RTGMEVTPLP
+258 
-268 YGPEYD
+268 
-274 EIYDEI
+274 
-280 YDQYEDKATE
+280 
-290 YEKKIEAEGRKFG
+290 
-303 YLDVLLLKETY
+303 
-314 EYIWVEEKTITRTI
+314 
-328 HVHLPNGEVQTTK
+328 
-341 QPVTLERKYTSVA
+341 
-354 GSDEKKYGPWTVGRW
+354 
-369 ESFTAPEQEGYTA
+369 
-382 LSGSVDEA
+382 
-390 KVTSES
+390 
-396 LDAVVDIYYRADE
+396 
-409 AVIES
+409 
-414 GKEEKTITRTIHVH
+414 
-428 LPNGEVQTT
+428 
-437 KQPVTLV
+437 
-444 RQYTSVAGSDEKNY
+444 
-458 GPWNTGQWD
+458 
-467 AFTAPEQTGYTA
+467 
-479 LPGSVAEIEVTSESL
+479 
-494 DAVVDIY
+494 
-501 YRADDPAIVAGKE
+501 
-514 EKTITRTIHV
+514 
-524 HLPNGEVQTTKQPV
+524 QTTKQPV

>member
-1 MLSKNNQVLARH
+1 MLSKNNQILARH

-27 TIGVA
+27 TVGVA
-32 SVLLGGTLLVIN
+32 SVLLGGTFLVVN

-55 ENATTV
+55 ENATAV
-61 KSEPEMSNTKQ
+61 KSEPEMWNTKQ

-274 EIYDEI
+274 EIYDKI

-514 EKTITRTIHV
+514 EKTITRTINV

-538 TLERKYTSVAGSD
+538 TLERK
-551 EKKYGPWTVGRWE
+551 
-564 SFTAPEQEGYT
+564 
-575 ALSGS
+575 
-580 VDEAK
+580 
-585 VTSES
+585 
-590 LDAVVDIYY
+590 
-599 RADEAVIE
+599 
-607 SGKEEKTITRT
+607 
-618 IHVHLPN
+618 
-625 GEVQTTK
+625 
-632 QPVTLVRQYTSVAG
+632 
-646 SDEKNYGPWNTGQ
+646 
-659 WDAFTAPEQ
+659 
-668 TGYTALPGSVA
+668 
-679 EIEVTSESLDAV
+679 
-691 VDIYYRADD
+691 
-700 PAIVAGKEEKT
+700 
-711 ITRTINVHLPNGEVQ
+711 
-726 TTKQPVTLEREYTS
+726 YTS

-756 WESFTAPEQAGYT
+756 WESFTAPEQTGYT
-769 ALPGSVAE
+769 ALPGSVDE

-790 IYYRADDPA
+790 IYYRADEPA
-799 IVAGKEEKTI
+799 VVEGQEEKTI
-809 TRTIHVHLPND
+809 TRTINVHLPNG
-820 EVQTTKQPVTL
+820 EVQTTTQPVTL

-838 AGSGE
+838 AGSEE

-850 AGRWESFTAPEQ
+850 VGRWESFTAPEQ

-987 RIDIPPKV
+987 RINIPPKV

-1001 EQPTTDPDPEQPM
+1001 EQPTTDPDPEQP
-1014 TDPDPEQ
+1014 T
-1021 PMTDPD
+1021 TDPD

-1042 DPDLEQPIGHPVAP
+1042 DPDPEQPTTDPDPEQPTTDPDPKQPTTDPDPEQPMTDPDPEQPIGHSVAP

>member
-1 MLSKNNQVLARH
+1 MLSKNNQILARH

-32 SVLLGGTLLVIN
+32 SVLLGGTLLVVN

-55 ENATTV
+55 ENATAV

-72 DAENVVTL
+72 DAENAVTL

-108 ATPAASPAL
+108 ATPAASPAP
-117 SDPSVTPP
+117 SDPSVTAPP
-125 QQPAALASDASGQMQ
+125 QSATLASGAPGQMQ
-140 PAVTKL
+140 PAVTKQ

-151 GWRKPEDSDRTVS
+151 GWRKMEDGDQLVT

-179 EEVVMP
+179 DEVVMP
-185 LLPLRKGQVWDTLD
+185 LQVWDTLAYVSED
-199 YLDKEEND
+199 END
-207 KLPLIHFDPIKVAP
+207 ELDPIQFAAIEVDP
-221 ITGAKAP
+221 IAGAKAP

-239 FLTTDLD
+239 FLNMDGD
-246 KIEISYVIPPVQ
+246 NIEISYVTSPVQ
-258 RTGMEVTPLP
+258 RIGMVEVTALP
-268 YGPEYD
+268 EEPKYD
-274 EIYDEI
+274 DIFY
-280 YDQYEDKATE
+280 QYEDQADK
-290 YEKKIEAEGRKFG
+290 YENDFNNKEGIDFG
-303 YLDVLLLKETY
+303 WDGLLLKEKY
-314 EYIWVEEKTITRTI
+314 KYIVDDEPTVVEGQEEKTITRTI
-328 HVHLPNGEVQTTK
+328 HVHLPNGEVQTTT

-354 GSDEKKYGPWTVGRW
+354 GSEEKQYEPWTVGRW
-369 ESFTAPEQEGYTA
+369 ESFTAPEQT
-382 LSGSVDEA
+382 
-390 KVTSES
+390 
-396 LDAVVDIYYRADE
+396 
-409 AVIES
+409 
-414 GKEEKTITRTIHVH
+414 
-428 LPNGEVQTT
+428 
-437 KQPVTLV
+437 
-444 RQYTSVAGSDEKNY
+444 
-458 GPWNTGQWD
+458 
-467 AFTAPEQTGYTA
+467 
-479 LPGSVAEIEVTSESL
+479 
-494 DAVVDIY
+494 
-501 YRADDPAIVAGKE
+501 
-514 EKTITRTIHV
+514 
-524 HLPNGEVQTTKQPV
+524 
-538 TLERKYTSVAGSD
+538 
-551 EKKYGPWTVGRWE
+551 
-564 SFTAPEQEGYT
+564 
-575 ALSGS
+575 
-580 VDEAK
+580 
-585 VTSES
+585 
-590 LDAVVDIYY
+590 
-599 RADEAVIE
+599 
-607 SGKEEKTITRT
+607 
-618 IHVHLPN
+618 
-625 GEVQTTK
+625 
-632 QPVTLVRQYTSVAG
+632 
-646 SDEKNYGPWNTGQ
+646 
-659 WDAFTAPEQ
+659 
-668 TGYTALPGSVA
+668 
-679 EIEVTSESLDAV
+679 
-691 VDIYYRADD
+691 
-700 PAIVAGKEEKT
+700 
-711 ITRTINVHLPNGEVQ
+711 
-726 TTKQPVTLEREYTS
+726 
-740 VVGSDEK
+740 
-747 KYGPWTVGR
+747 
-756 WESFTAPEQAGYT
+756 GYT

-790 IYYRADDPA
+790 IYYRADEPA
-799 IVAGKEEKTI
+799 VVEGQEEKTI
-809 TRTIHVHLPND
+809 TRTIHVHLPNG
-820 EVQTTKQPVTL
+820 EVQTTTQPVTLTRTYTKVNGQTKYSEWTTGTWESFTAPEQTGYTALPDSVAEVEVTSESLDAVVDIYYRADEAVIESGQEEKTITRTINVHLPNGEVQTTTQPVTLERKYTSVAGSEEKKYGPWTVGRWESLTAPEQAGYTALPGGVAEVEVTFESLDAVVDIYYRADDPAVVEGQEEKTITRTINVHLPNGEVQTAKQPVTL

-838 AGSGE
+838 AGSEE

-850 AGRWESFTAPEQ
+850 AGRWESFTVPEQ
-862 EGYTAL
+862 AGYTAL

-922 TQPVTLVRE
+922 TQPVTLVRQ
-931 YTGVAGSDE
+931 YTSVAGSDE

-973 VTSESLDVV
+973 VTSEILDVV

-1001 EQPTTDPDPEQPM
+1001 EQPTTDPDPEQPT

-1021 PMTDPD
+1021 PTTDPDPEQPTTDPDPEQPTTDPD

>member
-27 TIGVA
+27 TVGVA
-32 SVLLGGTLLVIN
+32 SVLLGGILLVVN

-55 ENATTV
+55 ENATAV

-72 DAENVVTL
+72 DAENAVTL
-80 ASTASDRPAV
+80 ASTASHLPAI
-90 NATSG
+90 NATSS
-95 EQSPAGVGAEAML
+95 EQSPAGEGVEAIL
-108 ATPAASPAL
+108 ATSAASPAP
-117 SDPSVTPP
+117 SDPSVTAPP
-125 QQPAALASDASGQMQ
+125 QPATLASGAPGQMQ
-140 PAVTKL
+140 PAVTKQ

-151 GWRKPEDSDRTVS
+151 GWRKMEDGDQLVT

-199 YLDKEEND
+199 YLDEEEND
-207 KLPLIHFDPIKVAP
+207 NLPLIHFDPIEVDP
-221 ITGAKAP
+221 IAGAKAP

-246 KIEISYVIPPVQ
+246 KIEISYVTPPVQ
-258 RTGMEVTPLP
+258 RIGMVEVTALP
-268 YGPEYD
+268 GEPEYD
-274 EIYDEI
+274 EIYDKI
-280 YDQYEDKATE
+280 YDQYEDNDTK
-290 YEKKIEAEGRKFG
+290 YEKEIKTAGRRYAG
-303 YLDVLLLKETY
+303 LEVLLLKETY
-314 EYIWVEEKTITRTI
+314 
-328 HVHLPNGEVQTTK
+328 
-341 QPVTLERKYTSVA
+341 
-354 GSDEKKYGPWTVGRW
+354 
-369 ESFTAPEQEGYTA
+369 
-382 LSGSVDEA
+382 
-390 KVTSES
+390 
-396 LDAVVDIYYRADE
+396 
-409 AVIES
+409 
-414 GKEEKTITRTIHVH
+414 
-428 LPNGEVQTT
+428 
-437 KQPVTLV
+437 
-444 RQYTSVAGSDEKNY
+444 QYLWA
-458 GPWNTGQWD
+458 
-467 AFTAPEQTGYTA
+467 
-479 LPGSVAEIEVTSESL
+479 
-494 DAVVDIY
+494 
-501 YRADDPAIVAGKE
+501 
-514 EKTITRTIHV
+514 
-524 HLPNGEVQTTKQPV
+524 
-538 TLERKYTSVAGSD
+538 
-551 EKKYGPWTVGRWE
+551 
-564 SFTAPEQEGYT
+564 
-575 ALSGS
+575 
-580 VDEAK
+580 
-585 VTSES
+585 
-590 LDAVVDIYY
+590 
-599 RADEAVIE
+599 
-607 SGKEEKTITRT
+607 
-618 IHVHLPN
+618 
-625 GEVQTTK
+625 
-632 QPVTLVRQYTSVAG
+632 
-646 SDEKNYGPWNTGQ
+646 
-659 WDAFTAPEQ
+659 
-668 TGYTALPGSVA
+668 
-679 EIEVTSESLDAV
+679 
-691 VDIYYRADD
+691 
-700 PAIVAGKEEKT
+700 EEKT
-711 ITRTINVHLPNGEVQ
+711 ITRTINVHLPNG
-726 TTKQPVTLEREYTS
+726 
-740 VVGSDEK
+740 
-747 KYGPWTVGR
+747 
-756 WESFTAPEQAGYT
+756 
-769 ALPGSVAE
+769 
-777 VEVTSESLDAVVD
+777 
-790 IYYRADDPA
+790 
-799 IVAGKEEKTI
+799 
-809 TRTIHVHLPND
+809 

-1001 EQPTTDPDPEQPM
+1001 EQPTTDPDPEQP
-1014 TDPDPEQ
+1014 
-1021 PMTDPD
+1021 
-1027 PEQPTTDPDPEQPTT
+1027 TTDPDP
-1042 DPDLEQPIGHPVAP
+1042 EQPIGHPVAP

-1092 LLLGKRKR
+1092 LLLGKSKR

>member
-55 ENATTV
+55 ENATAV
-61 KSEPEMSNTKQ
+61 KSGPEISNTKQ
-72 DAENVVTL
+72 DAENAVTL
-80 ASTASDRPAV
+80 APTASDRLMV

-95 EQSPAGVGAEAML
+95 EQSPAGVGAEAIL
-108 ATPAASPAL
+108 ATSAASPAP
-117 SDPSVTPP
+117 SDPSVTAP
-125 QQPAALASDASGQMQ
+125 QQPATLASDASGQMQ
-140 PAVTKL
+140 PAVTKP

-151 GWRKPEDSDRTVS
+151 GWRKMEDSGRTVD
-164 YYVIVREVTLVKPDG
+164 YYVIIREVTLVVNQNGKED
-179 EEVVMP
+179 VMP
-185 LLPLRKGQVWDTLD
+185 LQVWDTLD
-199 YLDKEEND
+199 YLDEEEND
-207 KLPLIHFDPIKVAP
+207 KLPKIHFDPIEVTP
-221 ITGAKAP
+221 ITGAIAP
-228 VIPAISQSVHS
+228 KIPAISQSVHL
-239 FLTTDLD
+239 FLNMGD
-246 KIEISYVIPPVQ
+246 IEKSYAGKPVQ
-258 RTGMEVTPLP
+258 RIGEAEVTPLP
-268 YGPEYD
+268 DEPEYD
-274 EIYDEI
+274 EIYNKI
-280 YDQYEDKATE
+280 YDQYEDKVTE
-290 YEKKIEAEGRKFG
+290 YEKKIEAEGGKFG
-303 YLDVLLLKETY
+303 DLNVLFLKEKY
-314 EYIWVEEKTITRTI
+314 QYYGVEEKTITRTI
-328 HVHLPNGEVQTTK
+328 NVHLPNGEVQTTK
-341 QPVTLERKYTSVA
+341 QPVTLTYTYSYTKVKDKPEYSEWTTDTWER
-354 GSDEKKYGPWTVGRW
+354 
-369 ESFTAPEQEGYTA
+369 FTAPEQEGYTA
-382 LSGSVDEA
+382 SQSSVDEA

-409 AVIES
+409 PAVVE
-414 GKEEKTITRTIHVH
+414 GQEEKIITRTINVH

-479 LPGSVAEIEVTSESL
+479 LPGSVDEVEVTSESL

-501 YRADDPAIVAGKE
+501 YRADEP
-514 EKTITRTIHV
+514 
-524 HLPNGEVQTTKQPV
+524 
-538 TLERKYTSVAGSD
+538 
-551 EKKYGPWTVGRWE
+551 
-564 SFTAPEQEGYT
+564 
-575 ALSGS
+575 
-580 VDEAK
+580 
-585 VTSES
+585 
-590 LDAVVDIYY
+590 AVV
-599 RADEAVIE
+599 E
-607 SGKEEKTITRT
+607 
-618 IHVHLPN
+618 
-625 GEVQTTK
+625 
-632 QPVTLVRQYTSVAG
+632 
-646 SDEKNYGPWNTGQ
+646 GQ
-659 WDAFTAPEQ
+659 
-668 TGYTALPGSVA
+668 
-679 EIEVTSESLDAV
+679 
-691 VDIYYRADD
+691 
-700 PAIVAGKEEKT
+700 EEKT

-726 TTKQPVTLEREYTS
+726 TTTQPVTLERKYTS
-740 VVGSDEK
+740 VAGSEEK

-756 WESFTAPEQAGYT
+756 WESFTAPEQT
-769 ALPGSVAE
+769 
-777 VEVTSESLDAVVD
+777 
-790 IYYRADDPA
+790 
-799 IVAGKEEKTI
+799 
-809 TRTIHVHLPND
+809 
-820 EVQTTKQPVTL
+820 
-831 ERKYTSV
+831 
-838 AGSGE
+838 
-843 KKYGPWT
+843 
-850 AGRWESFTAPEQ
+850 
-862 EGYTAL
+862 GYTAL

-987 RIDIPPKV
+987 RINIPPKV

-1001 EQPTTDPDPEQPM
+1001 EQPTTDPDPEQPTTDPDPEQPTTDPDPEQPTTDPDPEQPTTDPDPEQPT

-1042 DPDLEQPIGHPVAP
+1042 DPDPEQPTTDPDPEQPTTDPDPEQPTTDPDPEQPTTDPDPEQPTTDPDPEQPIGHSVAP

-1076 LVALLGATL
+1076 LVALIGATL

>member
-1 MLSKNNQVLARH
+1 MLSKNNQILARH

-32 SVLLGGTLLVIN
+32 SVLLGGTLLVVN

-55 ENATTV
+55 ENATAV

-72 DAENVVTL
+72 DAENAVTL

-108 ATPAASPAL
+108 ATPAASPAP
-117 SDPSVTPP
+117 SDPSVTAPP
-125 QQPAALASDASGQMQ
+125 QSATLASGAPGQMQ
-140 PAVTKL
+140 PAVTKQ

-151 GWRKPEDSDRTVS
+151 GWRKMEDGDQLVT

-179 EEVVMP
+179 DEVVMP
-185 LLPLRKGQVWDTLD
+185 LQVWDTLAYVSED
-199 YLDKEEND
+199 END
-207 KLPLIHFDPIKVAP
+207 ELDPIQFAAIEVDP
-221 ITGAKAP
+221 IAGAKAP

-239 FLTTDLD
+239 FLNMDGD
-246 KIEISYVIPPVQ
+246 NIEISYVTSPVQ
-258 RTGMEVTPLP
+258 RIGMVEVTALP
-268 YGPEYD
+268 EEPKYD
-274 EIYDEI
+274 DIFY
-280 YDQYEDKATE
+280 QYEDQADK
-290 YEKKIEAEGRKFG
+290 YENDFNNKEGIDFG
-303 YLDVLLLKETY
+303 WDGLLLKEKY
-314 EYIWVEEKTITRTI
+314 KYIVDDEPTVVEGQEEKTITRTI
-328 HVHLPNGEVQTTK
+328 HVHLPNGEVQTTT

-354 GSDEKKYGPWTVGRW
+354 GSEEKQYEPWTVGRW
-369 ESFTAPEQEGYTA
+369 ES
-382 LSGSVDEA
+382 
-390 KVTSES
+390 
-396 LDAVVDIYYRADE
+396 
-409 AVIES
+409 
-414 GKEEKTITRTIHVH
+414 
-428 LPNGEVQTT
+428 
-437 KQPVTLV
+437 
-444 RQYTSVAGSDEKNY
+444 
-458 GPWNTGQWD
+458 
-467 AFTAPEQTGYTA
+467 FTAPEQTGYTA
-479 LPGSVAEIEVTSESL
+479 LPGSVAEVEVT
-494 DAVVDIY
+494 
-501 YRADDPAIVAGKE
+501 
-514 EKTITRTIHV
+514 
-524 HLPNGEVQTTKQPV
+524 
-538 TLERKYTSVAGSD
+538 
-551 EKKYGPWTVGRWE
+551 
-564 SFTAPEQEGYT
+564 F
-575 ALSGS
+575 
-580 VDEAK
+580 
-585 VTSES
+585 ES

-599 RADEAVIE
+599 RADE
-607 SGKEEKTITRT
+607 
-618 IHVHLPN
+618 P
-625 GEVQTTK
+625 
-632 QPVTLVRQYTSVAG
+632 
-646 SDEKNYGPWNTGQ
+646 
-659 WDAFTAPEQ
+659 
-668 TGYTALPGSVA
+668 
-679 EIEVTSESLDAV
+679 AV
-691 VDIYYRADD
+691 VE
-700 PAIVAGKEEKT
+700 GQEEKT

-726 TTKQPVTLEREYTS
+726 TTTQPVTLTRTYTK
-740 VVGSDEK
+740 VNGQT
-747 KYGPWTVGR
+747 KYSEWTTGT
-756 WESFTAPEQAGYT
+756 WESFTAPEQTGYT

-790 IYYRADDPA
+790 IYYRADEPA
-799 IVAGKEEKTI
+799 VVEGQEEKTI
-809 TRTIHVHLPND
+809 TRTINVHLPNG
-820 EVQTTKQPVTL
+820 EVQTTTQPVTLTRTYTKVNGQTKYSEWTTGTWESFTAPEQTGYTALPGSVAEVEVTSESLDAVVDIYYRADEPAVVEGQEEKTITRTINVHLPNGEVQTTTQPVTL

-838 AGSGE
+838 AGSEEKKYGPWTVGRWESLTAPEQAGYTALPGGVAEVEVTFESLDAVVDIYYRADEPAVVEGQEEKTITRTINVHLPNGEVQTTTQPVTLERKYTSVAGSEE

-850 AGRWESFTAPEQ
+850 AGRWESFTVPEQ
-862 EGYTAL
+862 AGYTAL

-922 TQPVTLVRE
+922 TQPVTLVRQ
-931 YTGVAGSDE
+931 YTSVAGSDE

-973 VTSESLDVV
+973 VTSEILDVV

-1001 EQPTTDPDPEQPM
+1001 EQPTTDPDPEQPT

-1021 PMTDPD
+1021 PTTDPDPEQPTTDPDPEQPTTDPD

>member
-1 MLSKNNQVLARH
+1 MIKEVIIMLSKNNQVLARH

-27 TIGVA
+27 TVGVA

-95 EQSPAGVGAEAML
+95 EQSPAGVGAEAIL
-108 ATPAASPAL
+108 ATSAASPAP
-117 SDPSVTPP
+117 SDPSVTAP
-125 QQPAALASDASGQMQ
+125 QQPATLASDASGQMQ
-140 PAVTKL
+140 PAVTKP

-151 GWRKPEDSDRTVS
+151 GWRKMEDSDRTVS
-164 YYVIVREVTLVKPDG
+164 YYIIVREVTLVKPDG
-179 EEVVMP
+179 DEVVMP
-185 LLPLRKGQVWDTLD
+185 LQVWDTLAYVYKD
-199 YLDKEEND
+199 ENE
-207 KLPLIHFDPIKVAP
+207 KLPPIQFEAIGVDP

-246 KIEISYVIPPVQ
+246 KIEISYKNPPVQ
-258 RTGMEVTPLP
+258 RIDMGVTGLP
-268 YGPEYD
+268 EEPKYD
-274 EIYDEI
+274 DIFY
-280 YDQYEDKATE
+280 QYEDKADG
-290 YEKKIEAEGRKFG
+290 YEKKFQTEGRPFVW
-303 YLDVLLLKETY
+303 DALLLKEKYKY
-314 EYIWVEEKTITRTI
+314 EPVVEGKEEKTITRTI

-341 QPVTLERKYTSVA
+341 QPVTLTRTYTKVNGQTKYS
-354 GSDEKKYGPWTVGRW
+354 EWTTGTW
-369 ESFTAPEQEGYTA
+369 DSFTAPEQTGYTA
-382 LSGSVDEA
+382 LPGSVAEVE
-390 KVTSES
+390 VTSES

-409 AVIES
+409 PAVVE
-414 GKEEKTITRTIHVH
+414 GQEEKTITRTINVH

-467 AFTAPEQTGYTA
+467 AFTAPELDGYTA
-479 LPGSVAEIEVTSESL
+479 LPSSVAEVEVTFESL

-501 YRADDPAIVAGKE
+501 YRADEPAVVEGQE

-524 HLPNGEVQTTKQPV
+524 HLPNGEVQTTTQPV
-538 TLERKYTSVAGSD
+538 TLTRTYTKVNGQTKYS
-551 EKKYGPWTVGRWE
+551 EWTTGTWE
-564 SFTAPEQEGYT
+564 S
-575 ALSGS
+575 
-580 VDEAK
+580 
-585 VTSES
+585 
-590 LDAVVDIYY
+590 
-599 RADEAVIE
+599 
-607 SGKEEKTITRT
+607 
-618 IHVHLPN
+618 
-625 GEVQTTK
+625 
-632 QPVTLVRQYTSVAG
+632 
-646 SDEKNYGPWNTGQ
+646 
-659 WDAFTAPEQ
+659 FTAPEQ
-668 TGYTALPGSVA
+668 TGYTALPDSVA
-679 EIEVTSESLDAV
+679 EVEVTSESLDAV

-726 TTKQPVTLEREYTS
+726 TTTQPVTLTRTYTKVNGQTKYSEWTTGTWDSFTAPEQTGYTALPGSVAEVEVISESLDAVVDIYYRADEPAVVEGKEEKTITRTINVHLPNGEVQTTKQPVTLERKYTS
-740 VVGSDEK
+740 VAGSDEK

-756 WESFTAPEQAGYT
+756 WDSFTAPEQEGYT

-790 IYYRADDPA
+790 IYYRADDPT
-799 IVAGKEEKTI
+799 VVEGKEEKTI
-809 TRTIHVHLPND
+809 TRTINVHLPND

-838 AGSGE
+838 AGSEE

-1001 EQPTTDPDPEQPM
+1001 EQPTTDPDPEQP
-1014 TDPDPEQ
+1014 T
-1021 PMTDPD
+1021 TDPD

-1042 DPDLEQPIGHPVAP
+1042 DPDPEQPTTDPDPEQPIGHPVAP

>member
-27 TIGVA
+27 TVGVA
-32 SVLLGGTLLVIN
+32 SVLLGGILLVVN

-55 ENATTV
+55 ENATAV

-72 DAENVVTL
+72 DAENAVTL
-80 ASTASDRPAV
+80 ASTASHLPAI
-90 NATSG
+90 NATSS
-95 EQSPAGVGAEAML
+95 EQSPAGEGVEAIL
-108 ATPAASPAL
+108 ATSAASPAP
-117 SDPSVTPP
+117 SDPSVTAPP
-125 QQPAALASDASGQMQ
+125 QPATLASGAPGQMQ
-140 PAVTKL
+140 PAVTKQ

-151 GWRKPEDSDRTVS
+151 GWRKMEDGDQLVT

-199 YLDKEEND
+199 YLDEEEND
-207 KLPLIHFDPIKVAP
+207 NLPLIHFDPIEVDP
-221 ITGAKAP
+221 IAGAKAP

-246 KIEISYVIPPVQ
+246 KIEISYVTPPVQ
-258 RTGMEVTPLP
+258 RIGMVEVTALP
-268 YGPEYD
+268 GEPEYD
-274 EIYDEI
+274 EIYDKI
-280 YDQYEDKATE
+280 YDQYEDNDTK
-290 YEKKIEAEGRKFG
+290 YEKEIKTAGRRYAG
-303 YLDVLLLKETY
+303 LEVLLLKETY
-314 EYIWVEEKTITRTI
+314 QYLWAEEKTITRTI
-328 HVHLPNGEVQTTK
+328 NVHLPNGEVQTTK
-341 QPVTLERKYTSVA
+341 QPVTL
-354 GSDEKKYGPWTVGRW
+354 
-369 ESFTAPEQEGYTA
+369 
-382 LSGSVDEA
+382 
-390 KVTSES
+390 
-396 LDAVVDIYYRADE
+396 
-409 AVIES
+409 
-414 GKEEKTITRTIHVH
+414 TRTYTKV
-428 LPNGEVQTT
+428 NGQTKYSEWT
-437 KQPVTLV
+437 
-444 RQYTSVAGSDEKNY
+444 
-458 GPWNTGQWD
+458 TGTWD
-467 AFTAPEQTGYTA
+467 SFMAPEQTGYTA
-479 LPGSVAEIEVTSESL
+479 LPGSVAEV
-494 DAVVDIY
+494 
-501 YRADDPAIVAGKE
+501 
-514 EKTITRTIHV
+514 
-524 HLPNGEVQTTKQPV
+524 
-538 TLERKYTSVAGSD
+538 
-551 EKKYGPWTVGRWE
+551 
-564 SFTAPEQEGYT
+564 
-575 ALSGS
+575 
-580 VDEAK
+580 
-585 VTSES
+585 
-590 LDAVVDIYY
+590 
-599 RADEAVIE
+599 
-607 SGKEEKTITRT
+607 
-618 IHVHLPN
+618 
-625 GEVQTTK
+625 
-632 QPVTLVRQYTSVAG
+632 
-646 SDEKNYGPWNTGQ
+646 
-659 WDAFTAPEQ
+659 
-668 TGYTALPGSVA
+668 
-679 EIEVTSESLDAV
+679 EVTSESLDAV

-726 TTKQPVTLEREYTS
+726 TTKQPVTLTRTYTK
-740 VVGSDEK
+740 VNGQT
-747 KYGPWTVGR
+747 KYSEWTTGT
-756 WESFTAPEQAGYT
+756 WDSFTAPEQTGYT

-790 IYYRADDPA
+790 IYYRADEPA
-799 IVAGKEEKTI
+799 VVEGKEEKTI
-809 TRTIHVHLPND
+809 TRTINVHLPNG

-1001 EQPTTDPDPEQPM
+1001 EQPTTDPDPEQP
-1014 TDPDPEQ
+1014 
-1021 PMTDPD
+1021 
-1027 PEQPTTDPDPEQPTT
+1027 TTDPDP
-1042 DPDLEQPIGHPVAP
+1042 EQPIGHPVAP

-1092 LLLGKRKR
+1092 LLLGKSKR

>member
-32 SVLLGGTLLVIN
+32 SVLLGGTLLVVN

-55 ENATTV
+55 ENATAV

-72 DAENVVTL
+72 DAENAVTL

-108 ATPAASPAL
+108 ATPAASPAP
-117 SDPSVTPP
+117 SDPSVTAPP
-125 QQPAALASDASGQMQ
+125 QSATLASGAPGQMQ
-140 PAVTKL
+140 PAVTKQ

-151 GWRKPEDSDRTVS
+151 GWRKMEDGDQLVA

-179 EEVVMP
+179 DEVVMP
-185 LLPLRKGQVWDTLD
+185 LQVWDTLA
-199 YLDKEEND
+199 YVYEHEND
-207 KLPLIHFDPIKVAP
+207 ELDPIQFAAIEVDP
-221 ITGAKAP
+221 IDGAKAP

-239 FLTTDLD
+239 FLNMDD
-246 KIEISYVIPPVQ
+246 DNIKISYDKQQPVQ
-258 RTGMEVTPLP
+258 RIEVKLTGLP
-268 YGPEYD
+268 DGPE
-274 EIYDEI
+274 YDEI

-290 YEKKIEAEGRKFG
+290 YEKKIEAAGRPFG
-303 YLDVLLLKETY
+303 YLDGFLLKEKY
-314 EYIWVEEKTITRTI
+314 KYIVADEPDEPAVVEGQEEKTITRTI
-328 HVHLPNGEVQTTK
+328 NVHLPNGEVQTTT

-354 GSDEKKYGPWTVGRW
+354 GSEEKQYGPWTVGRW
-369 ESFTAPEQEGYTA
+369 ES
-382 LSGSVDEA
+382 
-390 KVTSES
+390 
-396 LDAVVDIYYRADE
+396 
-409 AVIES
+409 
-414 GKEEKTITRTIHVH
+414 
-428 LPNGEVQTT
+428 
-437 KQPVTLV
+437 
-444 RQYTSVAGSDEKNY
+444 
-458 GPWNTGQWD
+458 
-467 AFTAPEQTGYTA
+467 FTAPEQTGYTA
-479 LPGSVAEIEVTSESL
+479 LPGSVAEV
-494 DAVVDIY
+494 
-501 YRADDPAIVAGKE
+501 
-514 EKTITRTIHV
+514 
-524 HLPNGEVQTTKQPV
+524 
-538 TLERKYTSVAGSD
+538 
-551 EKKYGPWTVGRWE
+551 
-564 SFTAPEQEGYT
+564 
-575 ALSGS
+575 
-580 VDEAK
+580 
-585 VTSES
+585 
-590 LDAVVDIYY
+590 
-599 RADEAVIE
+599 
-607 SGKEEKTITRT
+607 
-618 IHVHLPN
+618 
-625 GEVQTTK
+625 
-632 QPVTLVRQYTSVAG
+632 
-646 SDEKNYGPWNTGQ
+646 
-659 WDAFTAPEQ
+659 
-668 TGYTALPGSVA
+668 
-679 EIEVTSESLDAV
+679 EVTSESLDAV

-726 TTKQPVTLEREYTS
+726 TTKQPVTLERKYTS
-740 VVGSDEK
+740 VAGSDEK

-777 VEVTSESLDAVVD
+777 VEVTFESLDAVVD
-790 IYYRADDPA
+790 IYYRADEA
-799 IVAGKEEKTI
+799 VIESSQEEKTI
-809 TRTIHVHLPND
+809 TRMINVHLPNG
-820 EVQTTKQPVTL
+820 EVQTTTQPVTL

-838 AGSGE
+838 AGSEE

-850 AGRWESFTAPEQ
+850 VGRWESFTAPEQ
-862 EGYTAL
+862 TGYTAL

-907 RTINVHLPNGEVQTT
+907 RTINVHLPNGEVQTI

-1001 EQPTTDPDPEQPM
+1001 EQPTTDPNPEQP
-1014 TDPDPEQ
+1014 T
-1021 PMTDPD
+1021 TDPD

-1042 DPDLEQPIGHPVAP
+1042 DPDPEQPTTDPDPEQPTTDPDPEQPTTDPDPEQPTTDPDPERPTTDPDPEQPTTDPDPERPIGHPVAP